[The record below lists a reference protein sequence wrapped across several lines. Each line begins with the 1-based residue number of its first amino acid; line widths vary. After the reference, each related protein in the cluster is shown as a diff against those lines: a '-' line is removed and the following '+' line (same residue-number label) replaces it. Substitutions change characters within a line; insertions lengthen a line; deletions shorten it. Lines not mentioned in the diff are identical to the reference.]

1 MRRALHSYAH
11 SVLIGCALSLV
22 FMLLPLAASA
32 HKPSD
37 SYLNLTVAGS
47 EVKGQWDIALRDIDY
62 AIGLDTDDDGAIT
75 WDELRSR
82 EAELAAYAFSRL
94 RVASGAGPCPLRLT
108 ALMVDRHSDGAYAV
122 LRFAGACSAEIK
134 KLTAEYRLFFDLD
147 PLHRGLTSVTAA
159 GVTRT
164 SIFSPE
170 RARQQFDIGASTP
183 LSQFVAFL
191 SEGVSHIGS
200 GIDHLLFLLAL
211 LLPAMFVR
219 TKDGLQPVA
228 RFTDA
233 FWNVFKIVTAFTVA
247 HSVTLSLAALQVVTL
262 PSRWVETAIAASVL
276 LAAVN
281 NIYPMVQRRL
291 WLVAFIFG
299 LIHGFGFASVLLDMG
314 LPRDALVLSLLGF
327 NLGVELGQILVV
339 IIFFLL
345 VYFVRTTRFYRRVV
359 VPAGSALIA
368 LIAVVWILERALDL
382 KLFPT

>member
-1 MRRALHSYAH
+1 MRRALRNYAH
-11 SVLIGCALSLV
+11 WVLMGCALFLV
-22 FMLLPLAASA
+22 FLLFPIAASA

-62 AIGLDTDDDGAIT
+62 AMGLDTDDDGAIT
-75 WDELRSR
+75 WDELRTR

-94 RVASGAGPCPLRLT
+94 RVASGGEPCPLRLT
-108 ALMVDRHSDGAYAV
+108 TLMVDRHSDGAYAV
-122 LRFAGACSAEIK
+122 LRFSGACSAEIK

-147 PLHRGLTSVTAA
+147 PQHRGLASITAA

-170 RARQQFDIGASTP
+170 RARQQFDIGASTL
-183 LSQFVAFL
+183 LSQFAAFL

-200 GIDHLLFLLAL
+200 GVDHLLFLLAL
-211 LLPAMFVR
+211 LLPAMFMR
-219 TKDGLQPVA
+219 TKEGLQPVA

-233 FWNVFKIVTAFTVA
+233 FWNVFKIVTSFTVA
-247 HSVTLSLAALQVVTL
+247 HSVTLSLAALQVVAL
-262 PSRWVETAIAASVL
+262 PSRWVETAIAVSVL

-345 VYFVRTTRFYRRVV
+345 VYPVRKTRFYRRAV
-359 VPAGSALIA
+359 VPGGSALIA

-382 KLFPT
+382 KLFPS

>member
-1 MRRALHSYAH
+1 MKRAPRSYAH
-11 SVLIGCALSLV
+11 SALTGCALFLV
-22 FMLLPLAASA
+22 FLLLPIAASA

-75 WDELRSR
+75 WDELRIR
-82 EAELAAYAFSRL
+82 EADLAAYAFSRL
-94 RVASGAGPCPLRLT
+94 RVASGGEPCPLRLT

-122 LRFAGACSAEIK
+122 LRFAGACSEDIK
-134 KLTAEYRLFFDLD
+134 KLAAEYRLFFDLD
-147 PLHRGLTSVTAA
+147 PLHRGLASITAA

-219 TKDGLQPVA
+219 TKEGLQPVA

-327 NLGVELGQILVV
+327 NLGVELGQTLVV

-359 VPAGSALIA
+359 VPGGSALIA
-368 LIAVVWILERALDL
+368 LIAVVWILERALDM
-382 KLFPT
+382 KLFPS